1 MNEERVRY
9 GPGRR
14 RLLVP
19 LLLLPL
25 VCAGLP
31 RPGFAQDQEVRVIT
45 LDEALGIAA
54 ERNRDI
60 LKAREFRNQ
69 VLGRYVEERAAALPQ
84 LSATVQVSRT
94 RDALLEAFG
103 VNPVEDSRS
112 ADLEL
117 SQALFTWGQVGAAI
131 RAAKMGFATADEQ
144 LRISR
149 QAAARDVTASFYD
162 VLLARELNRIAL
174 QNQEQKVRHQ
184 DEARRKNAAGTA
196 TDYDVLA
203 AEVAVENARPE
214 VIRTEN
220 LVRISRESLRF
231 LLGFE
236 GQEVDAAGSLDAP
249 VFPYPRYEDA
259 MDAAMA
265 NRPELGE
272 LRSRLGISKEL
283 VKIADAGNK
292 PRLDFKA
299 ALGWTD
305 LQFGPIQ
312 AEGAT
317 WSAGL
322 FLSIPVFDGFRTR
335 GRVTRARSDVAS
347 LRIDEARLIDSIA
360 LEVRNAVNTVRE
372 AGEIVK
378 GLSGTVAQADR
389 LLAMAEKG
397 FEYGVKTR
405 LDVEDADLALVQAKG
420 NLARAR
426 RDYLV
431 ARVTLDYVMGV
442 LEILRNDPPLAR

>member
-1 MNEERVRY
+1 MNGESGRS

-19 LLLLPL
+19 LLLAAL
-25 VCAGLP
+25 VCSGLP
-31 RPGFAQDQEVRVIT
+31 RPGFAQDPGVRVIT

-84 LSATVQVSRT
+84 LSATAQVSRT
-94 RDALLEAFG
+94 KDALLEAFG
-103 VNPVEDSRS
+103 VNPVEDSRT
-112 ADLEL
+112 ADLGL

-162 VLLARELNRIAL
+162 VLLAGELNRIAR
-174 QNQEQKVRHQ
+174 QNLEQKVRHLE
-184 DEARRKNAAGTA
+184 EAKRKEAAGTA

-203 AEVAVENARPE
+203 AKVGVENARPE

-220 LVRISRESLRF
+220 LVRISREGLRF
-231 LLGFE
+231 LLGVE
-236 GQEVDAAGSLDAP
+236 GQEVDAAGSLDTP
-249 VFPYPRYEDA
+249 VVPVPRYEEALDTA
-259 MDAAMA
+259 MT

-272 LRSRLGISKEL
+272 LRGRLRISEEL

-292 PRLDFKA
+292 PRLDFRA
-299 ALGWTD
+299 ALGWQD
-305 LQFGPIQ
+305 LRFGPIQ
-312 AEGAT
+312 AAGTT

-322 FLSIPVFDGFRTR
+322 FLSYPLFDGFRTR

-360 LEVRNAVNTVRE
+360 LEIRNAVNTVRE

-378 GLSGTVAQADR
+378 GLSGTVAQAER

-420 NLARAR
+420 NLTRAR

-442 LEILRNDPPLAR
+442 LETQRNDPPMAR